1 MTEIPGKSCPAIWNA
16 VPFAALVL
24 DPQNI
29 VEDANSQAEVFF
41 GLSVRSLQGRGLEN
55 LFGPASRVAD
65 LVAQVRGGSV
75 SLAEHQMQLSAM
87 DRTPR
92 VVDLYVST
100 VSDNAGQV
108 LVMIQPQSIAE
119 KMDRTLSHRAAARSV
134 TGMAGMLAH
143 EIKNPLAG
151 ISGAAQL
158 LAMQLGDEETELTDL
173 IREEAER
180 ITKLLEKVEFFGDS
194 RPIAREPVNIHDVLD
209 RAKRSAAAGF
219 AQHVRF
225 VEEYDPSLPP
235 TAGDPDLL
243 MQVFQNLLKNAA
255 EATPQVGGMITI
267 RTSYRPGIR
276 MAVPGGGRESLPLQV
291 TISDNGSGVPEALKR
306 DIFEPFVTS
315 KSTGSGLGLALVSK
329 LVADHGGV
337 IECESDP
344 GWTTFRVLLPVWS
357 DPSEKKPRKP
367 AARRK
372 KTDEETSA

>member
-1 MTEIPGKSCPAIWNA
+1 MPEIPATSCPAIWNA

-24 DPQNI
+24 DPEDRVQ
-29 VEDANSQAEVFF
+29 DANSAAEVFF
-41 GLSVRSLQGRGLEN
+41 GMSSRSLAGRSLETM
-55 LFGPASRVAD
+55 FGPASRVAD
-65 LVAQVRGGSV
+65 LVGQVRHGSV
-75 SLAEHQMQLSAM
+75 SLAEHQMELSAT
-87 DRTPR
+87 DRAPR
-92 VVDLYVST
+92 IVDLYVSL
-100 VSDNAGQV
+100 VSDDAGQV

-134 TGMAGMLAH
+134 SGMAAMLAH

-180 ITKLLEKVEFFGDS
+180 IASLLNKVELFGDS
-194 RPIAREPVNIHDVLD
+194 RPAPRDPVNIHDVLD

-219 AQHVRF
+219 ARHVRF

-235 TAGDPDLL
+235 TAGDADLL

-255 EATPQVGGMITI
+255 EATPEVGGMITI

-276 MAVPGGGRESLPLQV
+276 MAVAGGGTESLPLQV
-291 TISDNGSGVPEALKR
+291 SISDNGSGVPEQLKR

-315 KSTGSGLGLALVSK
+315 KATGSGLGLAMVSK

-357 DPSEKKPRKP
+357 DPEVKKKKPAPR
-367 AARRK
+367 RRK
-372 KTDEETSA
+372 EKTA

>member
-1 MTEIPGKSCPAIWNA
+1 MTEIPAQTCPAIWNA

-24 DPQNI
+24 DPEDR
-29 VEDANSQAEVFF
+29 VEDANSAAEVFF
-41 GLSVRSLQGRGLEN
+41 GLSARSLTGRSLHGM
-55 LFGPASRVAD
+55 FGPASRVAD
-65 LVAQVRGGSV
+65 LVEQVRHGSV
-75 SLAEHQMQLSAM
+75 SLAEHQMELSAI
-87 DRTPR
+87 DRAPR
-92 VVDLYVST
+92 VVDLYVSL
-100 VSDNAGQV
+100 VSDDAGQV
-108 LVMIQPQSIAE
+108 LVMIQPQTIAE
-119 KMDRTLSHRAAARSV
+119 KMDRSLSHRAAARSV
-134 TGMAGMLAH
+134 TGMAAMLAH

-180 ITKLLEKVEFFGDS
+180 IASLLNKVELFGDS
-194 RPIAREPVNIHDVLD
+194 RPAPREPVNIHDVLD

-219 AQHVRF
+219 ARHVRF

-276 MAVPGGGRESLPLQV
+276 MAVAGGGTESLPLQV
-291 TISDNGSGVPEALKR
+291 TISDNGSGVPDQLKR

-315 KSTGSGLGLALVSK
+315 KATGSGLGLAMVSK

-357 DPSEKKPRKP
+357 DPAAKKKKPAPR
-367 AARRK
+367 RRK
-372 KTDEETSA
+372 EKTA